1 MDILSEL
8 NYKSQLYKIRLI
20 NKQRDIFNF
29 QESSNNWDKLAKAM
43 EDDVHQREEFVFV
56 HPTSNST
63 EYKRRYIHCPING
76 NTVVFVGKM
85 REPGDFAIVR
95 ITLRS
100 HYYKMPYLVIE
111 DYSPAFRKPEILAE
125 MVKRAFNWSLRNYGL
140 EVILD
145 PWEKDGKPVFF
156 LCDSWVSYVRELR
169 LHPEVGAICMG
180 FEEAL
185 QVFKQKKAVEKAKK
199 EMKDKVSNKPKK
211 KKIKSDNIMD
221 YIVKGNK
228 AYIVKI
234 LHILI
239 DGLTAPIDI
248 ARPIR
253 FLCDKQV
260 FRDKEEFRLP
270 YKAFIKEFPMLEK
283 YISDTAYNRLIS
295 PNNKPYKNSI
305 KYQNLKNFFILG

>member
-1 MDILSEL
+1 MDNLSEF
-8 NYKSQLYKIRLI
+8 NYKSKLYKLKLIR
-20 NKQRDIFNF
+20 KERDLFNNPV
-29 QESSNNWDKLAKAM
+29 SSNDWDKLAQAM
-43 EDDVHQREEFVFV
+43 EEDVHQREEFVFV
-56 HPTSNST
+56 HPTNNST
-63 EYKRRYIHCPING
+63 VYKRRYIHCPING
-76 NTVVFVGKM
+76 NTLLFVGKM
-85 REPGDFAIVR
+85 IKESDFAIVR
-95 ITLRS
+95 ITLHS
-100 HYYKMPYLVIE
+100 IIYHVPYLVIE
-111 DYSPAFRKPEILAE
+111 DYQHAFRKPEIPAE
-125 MVKRAFNWSLRNYGL
+125 MVKSALNWSLKNDGL
-140 EVILD
+140 EVILE
-145 PWEKDGKPVFF
+145 PWESNGEPIYFGWDN
-156 LCDSWVSYVRELR
+156 WVSYIHELR
-169 LHPEVGAICMG
+169 LHPEIGAMCMG

-185 QVFKQKKAVEKAKK
+185 HVFKEKKAVEIAQK
-199 EMKDKVSNKPKK
+199 EKKDKESNKPKK

-221 YIVKGNK
+221 YIVKGDK

>member
-1 MDILSEL
+1 MDNLSEF
-8 NYKSQLYKIRLI
+8 NYKSKLYKLKLIR
-20 NKQRDIFNF
+20 KERDLFNNPV
-29 QESSNNWDKLAKAM
+29 SSNDWDKLAQAM
-43 EDDVHQREEFVFV
+43 EEDVHQREEFVFV
-56 HPTSNST
+56 HPTNTST
-63 EYKRRYIHCPING
+63 VYKRRYIHCPING
-76 NTVVFVGKM
+76 NTLLFVGKM
-85 REPGDFAIVR
+85 IKESDFAIVR
-95 ITLRS
+95 ITLHS
-100 HYYKMPYLVIE
+100 IIYHVPYLVIE
-111 DYSPAFRKPEILAE
+111 DYQHAFRKPEIPAE
-125 MVKRAFNWSLRNYGL
+125 MVKSALNWSLKNDGL
-140 EVILD
+140 EVILE
-145 PWEKDGKPVFF
+145 PWETNGEPIYFGWDN
-156 LCDSWVSYVRELR
+156 WVSYIHELR
-169 LHPEVGAICMG
+169 MHPEIGAMCMG

-185 QVFKQKKAVEKAKK
+185 HVFKEKKAVEIAQK
-199 EMKDKVSNKPKK
+199 EKKDKESNKPKK

-221 YIVKGNK
+221 YIVKGDK